1 MNQGEDL
8 VFAKE
13 MMIKIERDFHRSQKG
28 SKTIIPL
35 VQCFQDKLGPSR
47 DVAKALKDEKAYLT
61 PTDRKFRTWVKVFLE
76 LLFPLGIYLQDVIT
90 DSLLTERYYQDLSQ
104 PSDKSMSENCSD
116 YETFMK
122 LVKDMSEFPNGLE
135 AGPIFFYSLS
145 FLLLP
150 IGCYCLEWYFQE
162 SHRLSRQVS

>member
-1 MNQGEDL
+1 MYPLDEAGSSFQNPPLFSNSLCDKQSHGW
-8 VFAKE
+8 
-13 MMIKIERDFHRSQKG
+13 ISQ
-28 SKTIIPL
+28 
-35 VQCFQDKLGPSR
+35 
-47 DVAKALKDEKAYLT
+47 
-61 PTDRKFRTWVKVFLE
+61 E

-162 SHRLSRQVS
+162 SHRLSRQVSYSQWKIMLFYIKSNLRMVCL